1 MSVSKQRGKYSTR
14 SRPRALDTEVVAQ
27 VLKLEA
33 WAYLRGE
40 AWKKQYRHT
49 LIEEFRKSIT
59 SAKKHAVKALDLPM
73 ALKEQKY
80 KNFCYAHADLT
91 EAESHMD
98 LMIQPEFNIMSEKEW
113 CHAAELIDEIR
124 VALHKLINSL
134 G

>member
-40 AWKKQYRHT
+40 AWKKYYRHS

-59 SAKKHAVKALDLPM
+59 S
-73 ALKEQKY
+73 
-80 KNFCYAHADLT
+80 YAHSDLT

-113 CHAAELIDEIR
+113 CHAAQLMDEIR

>member
-40 AWKKQYRHT
+40 AWKKYYRHS

-73 ALKEQKY
+73 TLKEKKHKY
-80 KNFCYAHADLT
+80 FSCHNDI
-91 EAESHMD
+91 S
-98 LMIQPEFNIMSEKEW
+98 IQCGILF
-113 CHAAELIDEIR
+113 R
-124 VALHKLINSL
+124 T
-134 G
+134 

>member
-40 AWKKQYRHT
+40 AWKKYYRHS

-59 SAKKHAVKALDLPM
+59 SAKKHAVKAYLPM
-73 ALKEQKY
+73 TLKEKKHKY
-80 KNFCYAHADLT
+80 FCYAHSDLT

-113 CHAAELIDEIR
+113 CHAAQLMDEIR